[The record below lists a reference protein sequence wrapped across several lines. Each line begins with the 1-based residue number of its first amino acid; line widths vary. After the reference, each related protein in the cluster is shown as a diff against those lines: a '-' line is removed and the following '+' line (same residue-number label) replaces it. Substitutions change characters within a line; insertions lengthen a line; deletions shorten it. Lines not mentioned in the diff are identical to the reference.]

1 MSEAMPT
8 QPTPE
13 DFLDDPEYR
22 SMITGAEWLAAH
34 IMAVLI
40 FLEEKFGAE
49 NGEQIA
55 AIAAAVYGKFGPTEE
70 SPE

>member
-49 NGEQIA
+49 IA
-55 AIAAAVYGKFGPTEE
+55 AIAAAVYSKFGPTEE